1 MQQYEKKSPIRARTS
16 SFPTALLLRLGGFA
30 TRRILQQLGVHLRGW
45 QLHVFDDRTPDEAI
59 LHRLHVRKLRH
70 VLDADVQQLDVQ
82 VLVD

>member
-16 SFPTALLLRLGGFA
+16 SFPTALLRRLGGFA